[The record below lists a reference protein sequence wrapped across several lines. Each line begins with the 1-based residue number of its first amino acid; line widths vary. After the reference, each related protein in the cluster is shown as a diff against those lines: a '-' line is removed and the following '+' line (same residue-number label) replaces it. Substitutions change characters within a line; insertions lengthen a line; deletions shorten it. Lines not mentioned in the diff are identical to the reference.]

1 MNTTHGQNSQT
12 KTETVRTMAGKPVAT
27 IRTNPSSGVQ
37 RGYDNL
43 GNYAG
48 KYDPGKNV
56 TYDKQDRQVSKGNGL
71 VGVATNSLCYKG
83 MGVGIS
89 SALFPSPRRI
99 SGCPITDLTSTSAPD
114 SRASADTRRPDW
126 AWPKSPAGATSCLRP
141 ANGAFRTTR
150 CYTTRW

>member
-1 MNTTHGQNSQT
+1 MITTHGQNSQT

-99 SGCPITDLTSTSAPD
+99 SGCPITDLT
-114 SRASADTRRPDW
+114 
-126 AWPKSPAGATSCLRP
+126 
-141 ANGAFRTTR
+141 
-150 CYTTRW
+150 